1 MAGELAVE
9 MRLGRDVQVP
19 RPTPLTGG
27 GQHQL
32 LLNAE
37 GKCRSH
43 GLSFRGKII
52 LSGHVGHALY
62 GVFRTGAR
70 PSDRKSIAAWRHEQC
85 DVVAA
90 LVSDEM
96 Q

>member
-52 LSGHVGHALY
+52 LSGHVGFGVYTALSVS
-62 GVFRTGAR
+62 GVNLGLA
-70 PSDRKSIAAWRHEQC
+70 SIRRSGSEAHDLRHP
-85 DVVAA
+85 
-90 LVSDEM
+90 
-96 Q
+96 